1 MLKRILDISE
11 NSLKNLQTRFK
22 LLKISKIPGE
32 NVEEAIGLLK
42 SINTILSQCSTDT
55 NDYVPQDFDEQ
66 LLKIFQTTSV
76 EDFNS
81 VFDFELKQAR
91 HKADKFG
98 GKAVFPTKE
107 QTFELATNTYQ
118 RLTGPGDDYK
128 WCQPTKQGAAFT
140 YRLQGNPDD
149 EPPCYNCGTYG
160 CTPSI
165 CQEPLDPDRIKRN
178 REAARKKAAE
188 KSRTRPRSGKSNSN
202 QQRNPNNGGR
212 GKKDEQGR
220 PLKKNKNGVYI
231 VDQKKHKA
239 AAAAEQLDER
249 IKELEVL
256 AAAAPAPSPAPSDD
270 SEAQEAAPV
279 PANFVV
285 KAKELRSL
293 MAKALNR

>member
-1 MLKRILDISE
+1 MS
-11 NSLKNLQTRFK
+11 
-22 LLKISKIPGE
+22 
-32 NVEEAIGLLK
+32 VEEAIGLLK
-42 SINTILSQCSTDT
+42 SIHMILSQCSTDT

-140 YRLQGNPDD
+140 YRLQGNPEDG
-149 EPPCYNCGTYG
+149 PPCYNCGTHG

-165 CQEPLDPDRIKRN
+165 CKEPLDPERIKRN
-178 REAARKKAAE
+178 
-188 KSRTRPRSGKSNSN
+188 SNSTN
-202 QQRNPNNGGR
+202 ASRNSKFSLPLLLRLLLLHPTTLRPKKLRPFLPTLLSRQRNCALSWP
-212 GKKDEQGR
+212 K
-220 PLKKNKNGVYI
+220 L
-231 VDQKKHKA
+231 
-239 AAAAEQLDER
+239 
-249 IKELEVL
+249 
-256 AAAAPAPSPAPSDD
+256 STDD
-270 SEAQEAAPV
+270 YYA
-279 PANFVV
+279 
-285 KAKELRSL
+285 
-293 MAKALNR
+293 